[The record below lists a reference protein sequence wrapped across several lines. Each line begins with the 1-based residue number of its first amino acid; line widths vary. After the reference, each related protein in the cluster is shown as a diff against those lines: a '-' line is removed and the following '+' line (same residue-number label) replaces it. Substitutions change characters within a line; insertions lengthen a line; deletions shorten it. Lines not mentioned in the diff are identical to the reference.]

1 MSMYEAL
8 FAQKQLACSQ
18 ILLMDSHF
26 LLESGRTNL
35 KAAINALLQLR
46 IVPIMNENDVTS
58 IGGGVY
64 LGSEHAFWDN
74 DSMASLICRE
84 LSVELAIFLTD
95 VEGLCRSPP
104 IPGTKADVI
113 HTFVPGMTTD
123 FKMGTAS
130 KVGRGGMQAKV
141 DAAIATLKHVRG
153 VIIASGLHHDTMSR
167 ILSGDEVGTF
177 FTHHAAALTDANSK
191 SAKQREEEEEAA
203 AQAAAA
209 ANGLDPESLKKNP
222 NVLLASSAK
231 RNSLKLQ
238 NTSTEIRSKIISAIA
253 AKLWERRSAIIEANE
268 KDLALAK
275 ASHVSPALQS
285 RLVMTED
292 KIKTLVEGLTQISQV
307 EEPIGKVLDTTEIAS
322 GLILQKTSVPIG
334 VLLVIFESR
343 PDVLPQ
349 VASLAIRSGN
359 GLILKGGKEAAHS
372 NKILHSIIGDAIEEA
387 SEGSIDKGLVAL
399 VDSREAV
406 SNLLALDKLI
416 NLVIPRGS
424 GELVRYIQQNT
435 KIPVLGHA
443 DGICHVFVDKDATL
457 DKAISIVL
465 DAKCDYPSACNAAE
479 TLLIHKDWPVSYIEQ
494 LILALR
500 QRKVEL
506 FGSEKSGPLLDAP
519 PARSF
524 ATEYSRLAMAV
535 DFVPDVYH
543 AIDHIN
549 RFSSSHTDAIIT
561 ENEET
566 ASIFLNQV
574 DSACVFHNASTRF
587 ADGFRFGL
595 GAEVGISTSRI
606 HARGPVGIEGLMT
619 SKWKL
624 ISTDPHGSTAEA
636 FSKGKKIYTHKKINI
651 ITPDEHILLV
661 DHPSEANDF
670 PSSVASAVSSTNASS
685 PSPNSSTPSS
695 PLSSAAMSP
704 AITPTAISPSPIQQ
718 H

>member
-1 MSMYEAL
+1 MYEAL

-35 KAAINALLQLR
+35 RAAINALLELR

-58 IGGGVY
+58 IGGGAY

-95 VEGLCRSPP
+95 VDGLCRTPP
-104 IPGTKADVI
+104 VAGAKPDVI
-113 HTFVPGMTTD
+113 HTFVPGITTD
-123 FKMGTAS
+123 FKMGTVS

-141 DAAIATLKHVRG
+141 DAAIATLKNTRG
-153 VIIASGLHHDTMSR
+153 VVIASGLHHDTMGR
-167 ILSGDEVGTF
+167 ILTGDEVGTF
-177 FTHHAAALTDANSK
+177 FTHAVHLVEPASPTISSSTQEAIASAIVGNGGLHMDA
-191 SAKQREEEEEAA
+191 
-203 AQAAAA
+203 
-209 ANGLDPESLKKNP
+209 ESLKNP
-222 NVLLASSAK
+222 NVLLASLAK

-238 NTSTEIRSKIISAIA
+238 TLSSDVRSRVISTIA
-253 AKLWERRSAIIEANE
+253 SKLWERRKQIIEANE

-275 ASHVSPALQS
+275 ASHVTPALQS
-285 RLVMTED
+285 RLLLSEE
-292 KIKTLVEGLTQISQV
+292 KLKTLVEGLNQISNV
-307 EEPIGKVLDTTEIAS
+307 DEPIGKILESTLIAP
-322 GLILQKTSVPIG
+322 GLVLQKTSVPIG

-349 VASLAIRSGN
+349 VAALAIRSGN
-359 GLILKGGKEAAHS
+359 GLILKGGKEAANS
-372 NKILHSIIGDAIEEA
+372 NKMLHTIIGEAIEEA
-387 SEGSIDKGLVAL
+387 SEGSIDRGLVAL

-406 SNLLALDKLI
+406 SNLLSLDKLI

-443 DGICHVFVDKDATL
+443 DGICHVYVDKEANI
-457 DKAISIVL
+457 DKAISIVI

-479 TLLIHKDWPVSYIEQ
+479 TLLIHKEWPKSHVEQ
-494 LILALR
+494 LLLALR
-500 QRKVEL
+500 QRKVEM
-506 FGSEKSGPLLDAP
+506 FGSDLSGPILEIP

-524 ATEYSRLAMAV
+524 STEYSRLALTI
-535 DFVPDVYH
+535 DFVNDVQH
-543 AIDHIN
+543 AIEHIN
-549 RFSSSHTDAIIT
+549 LYSSSHTDSIIT
-561 ENEET
+561 ENKLT
-566 ASIFLNQV
+566 AHSFLSQV

-606 HARGPVGIEGLMT
+606 HARGPVGIEGLMS
-619 SKWKL
+619 SKWIL
-624 ISTDPHGSTAEA
+624 VSSDPQGSIAED
-636 FSKGKKIYTHKKINI
+636 FSKGKKSYAHKKIDFTKGNI
-651 ITPDEHILLV
+651 SS
-661 DHPSEANDF
+661 PSLPPSQ
-670 PSSVASAVSSTNASS
+670 PSSVGSLSNSSSTSSLQQLEEDTEKKAVSIAVDASS
-685 PSPNSSTPSS
+685 VK
-695 PLSSAAMSP
+695 A
-704 AITPTAISPSPIQQ
+704 